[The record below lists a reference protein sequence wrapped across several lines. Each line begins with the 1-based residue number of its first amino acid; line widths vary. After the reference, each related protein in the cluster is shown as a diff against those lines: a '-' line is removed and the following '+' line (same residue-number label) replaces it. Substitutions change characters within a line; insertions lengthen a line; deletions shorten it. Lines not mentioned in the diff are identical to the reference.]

1 MKEKRS
7 LPVMISKKGLWISF
21 RFSSWWYS
29 QVGLYHDQF
38 TFFIQAAVSDF
49 GFRSSEVLSL
59 GFWSKMI
66 LHKLISE
73 LSIRELKTVFVRT
86 GRRGAFLESSAIIQL
101 TIFLIMVGQDPSNTV
116 SPFRYLITGDPML
129 LWSN

>member
-1 MKEKRS
+1 M
-7 LPVMISKKGLWISF
+7 
-21 RFSSWWYS
+21 
-29 QVGLYHDQF
+29 GLYHDQF

-66 LHKLISE
+66 LNKLISE

-86 GRRGAFLESSAIIQL
+86 CRRGVFLESSAIIQL
-101 TIFLIMVGQDPSNTV
+101 TIFLVRIGQDPFTYRFPISVPDVSKSNASVVKEAEV
-116 SPFRYLITGDPML
+116 SNYDVVDVKNL
-129 LWSN
+129 S